1 MQTPSIAGAC
11 LLGWK
16 KEQEDPNR
24 RRDKQ
29 LPSFLLIFY
38 PPSVLRSITLPP
50 PPSKTFSFFP
60 RRKENPSA
68 SVGGLGIS
76 LTDLLSSSEGRKK
89 ALFTPCRVRSRAKI
103 IDADSLR
110 PEAKDVPLSDRA

>member
-38 PPSVLRSITLPP
+38 PPSVLRSITLP